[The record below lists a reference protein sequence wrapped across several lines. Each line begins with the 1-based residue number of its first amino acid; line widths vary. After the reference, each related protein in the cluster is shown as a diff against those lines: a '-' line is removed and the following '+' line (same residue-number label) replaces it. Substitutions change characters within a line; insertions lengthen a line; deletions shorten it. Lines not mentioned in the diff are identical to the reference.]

1 MPEQNRIWITE
12 TSLQATDVISL
23 YLWLVMKEAL
33 LAGMLTLRDPPCT
46 PRNSMQKQS
55 SSAQARG
62 PRDEE

>member
-33 LAGMLTLRDPPCT
+33 TGMLTLRDPPCT

-55 SSAQARG
+55 SSAEARG